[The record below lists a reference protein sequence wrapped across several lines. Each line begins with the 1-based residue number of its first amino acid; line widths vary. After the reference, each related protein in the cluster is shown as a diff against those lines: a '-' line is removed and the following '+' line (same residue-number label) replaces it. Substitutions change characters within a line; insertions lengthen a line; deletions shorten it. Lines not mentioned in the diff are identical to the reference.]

1 RRAAVLTGFS
11 QFSPQDG
18 IAAADSTEILV
29 WHSATAIHFGVR
41 AYETHGAPIAT
52 LAERD
57 RITADERALVRTIAD
72 GILPRT
78 DTPGALDVGV
88 PAFVEIIA
96 GEWMEAKD
104 RDEFRAGLAALDQR
118 TLALYGARWPDLDP
132 VQRDGELQW
141 GENGFDGT
149 TPAKRAYRRLKGL
162 VLHGYLTSE
171 TVRRDVLKVTYIHET
186 FRGSV
191 PVKAAPTPTRPM
203 GGMSHA

>member
-1 RRAAVLTGFS
+1 MTLTRRALLQLAGL
-11 QFSPQDG
+11 
-18 IAAADSTEILV
+18 
-29 WHSATAIHFGVR
+29 
-41 AYETHGAPIAT
+41 AT
-52 LAERD
+52 LPPLVHADEATVTRWTD
-57 RITADERALVRTIAD
+57 ALLQRALQDPPRFFTADERALVRTIAD